1 MKTYS
6 DKQSIELV
14 KNSRQLVDDG
24 YWVKDQLY
32 LHRTTDEL
40 PQLKK
45 IRNLADWKDVKKTI
59 KETKLET
66 LGSTAQ
72 EAQLKTPE
80 GAC

>member
-1 MKTYS
+1 M
-6 DKQSIELV
+6 